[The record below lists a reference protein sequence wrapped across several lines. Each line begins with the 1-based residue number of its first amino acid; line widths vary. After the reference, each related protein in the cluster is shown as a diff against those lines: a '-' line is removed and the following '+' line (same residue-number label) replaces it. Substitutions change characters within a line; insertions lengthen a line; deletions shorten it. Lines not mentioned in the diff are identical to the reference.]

1 PATIRAAVER
11 SRVVLAVIGPHWL
24 TATDASGRRRIDDP
38 RDWVRQELETAF
50 RNGIPVVPVVLDG
63 ACLPAPQLLP
73 ADVRTLA
80 LSQRVQVRRQALRT
94 ALADLASQL
103 ERVIPELAPSP
114 PPSLP
119 ARGAQQTYEPTREM
133 HDDTRSRSTQLRQPG
148 GRNDGQRQA
157 RPMSRP
163 SRDGTGEQD
172 EPDHLAP
179 NVRYS
184 QQNHPTGGSSIYAN
198 QGSGSMN
205 INHYAGT
212 DAGTP
217 GVSGWV
223 VVALLLVDIPYFIY
237 YLTVIVYGG
246 GNGIK
251 TILLSTVILLVL
263 VSLTA
268 KSLRG
273 WLDRIYWHIRNRL

>member
-1 PATIRAAVER
+1 PVTCPDEWTSVADIFVSYRADDSAYVAAALYETLAERFGPDRAFLDWSSMPPGTVYPATIRAAVER

-94 ALADLASQL
+94 DLADLASQL

-133 HDDTRSRSTQLRQPG
+133 HDDT
-148 GRNDGQRQA
+148 
-157 RPMSRP
+157 
-163 SRDGTGEQD
+163 
-172 EPDHLAP
+172 
-179 NVRYS
+179 
-184 QQNHPTGGSSIYAN
+184 
-198 QGSGSMN
+198 
-205 INHYAGT
+205 
-212 DAGTP
+212 
-217 GVSGWV
+217 
-223 VVALLLVDIPYFIY
+223 
-237 YLTVIVYGG
+237 
-246 GNGIK
+246 
-251 TILLSTVILLVL
+251 
-263 VSLTA
+263 
-268 KSLRG
+268 
-273 WLDRIYWHIRNRL
+273 